1 MKKKVVTFGPV
12 KVTKINKKGKGFK
25 VLLSHGRPTR
35 NMFPPGNV
43 GTNMYLNASSR
54 WARHQKQVPK
64 PATFTNA
71 NKAARALLNASERAE
86 KLRKKIEANNRMLN
100 EAKKELARI
109 LKTNPTCL
117 PESCTNNRGYPHRNG
132 RNNNNNLYS

>member
-71 NKAARALLNASERAE
+71 NKAARALRNASERAE
-86 KLRKKIEANNRMLN
+86 KLHEEIQANNTRL
-100 EAKKELARI
+100 KELARI
-109 LKTNPTCL
+109 LKRNPPCL
-117 PESCTNNRGYPHRNG
+117 LPSCTNNTRNSPRHG
-132 RNNNNNLYS
+132 GNNNNNLYS

>member
-1 MKKKVVTFGPV
+1 
-12 KVTKINKKGKGFK
+12 
-25 VLLSHGRPTR
+25 
-35 NMFPPGNV
+35 MFPPGNV

-54 WARHQKQVPK
+54 WAHHKKQVPK

-71 NKAARALLNASERAE
+71 NAAARAMLNAFKRAQE
-86 KLRKKIEANNRMLN
+86 LHEEIQANNTRL
-100 EAKKELARI
+100 KELARI